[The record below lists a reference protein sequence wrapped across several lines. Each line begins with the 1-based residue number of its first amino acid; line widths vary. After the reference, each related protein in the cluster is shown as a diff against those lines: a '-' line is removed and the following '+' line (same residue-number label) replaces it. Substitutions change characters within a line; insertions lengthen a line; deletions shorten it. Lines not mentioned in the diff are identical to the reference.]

1 MNEVEKST
9 EKSWLKTNPEKG
21 LWSYLVIQNNLQAEL
36 CHWYNG
42 QNNCEVWKGFYCPTI
57 ES

>member
-21 LWSYLVIQNNLQAEL
+21 LWSYLVIQNNYVIGTMVRTIVSYGKVFIVLQ
-36 CHWYNG
+36 
-42 QNNCEVWKGFYCPTI
+42 
-57 ES
+57 